1 MPPSALFFSSLASSK
16 PCPPHRPD
24 NLQSLSPSTAF
35 SSSAKPLNSP
45 PPPLKLIPQ
54 DKAQSPLSSEKP
66 PWPLAGAVKMPSAPW
81 MRGPLLLPA
90 DQVLDLSNP
99 HKKKPR
105 GEGGDGGRGDDD
117 PARDRSL
124 TDKVRSGR
132 SRQAMRGIIR
142 SITKLQEI
150 HPMEGEEN
158 ATGEAESPE
167 FSVPLNISDGEARW
181 RPSRRSPW
189 VGVEKK
195 LVFRREKKARQPT
208 AAELTLTGD
217 VLARLR
223 GEARRMKKWVK
234 AKKAGVTQEV
244 VDEIRRTWSKGEL
257 AMVKFVEPLRRN
269 MDRAHEILETKT
281 GGLVVWHRRD
291 TLVVHRGSNYSLV
304 PEASHNSAIT
314 IGGEAS
320 SSKLNLG
327 ISEDGGAIPPT
338 KCDEITNISVIQQDG
353 DIENTHTSNMEWEI
367 QNAAEAIKG
376 TLYEREVDRLLDG
389 LGPRFIDWWWRKPL
403 PVDADLLPEFVPNFR
418 PPFRLC
424 PPLMKA
430 KLTDEELTY
439 LRKLAHPLPT
449 HFALGKIRKLQGLAA
464 AIIKLWEKSLIAKIA
479 VKVGIPNINNKQ
491 MSCELK
497 RLTGGV
503 LILRNKD
510 FIILYRGKD
519 FLSARVASS
528 IAERETEIC
537 GQQLKEELART
548 NAINLFS
555 DIDEFLYST
564 GTVGTYTEFQ
574 DIQSKYTAV
583 NSGISEEKIQF
594 EAERAKLEKEI
605 RKKERELFI
614 IKRKIEKSEK
624 ELAKLNSQWSP
635 SEEAADQELLM
646 EEERQTFRNIGL
658 KMDELLLLG
667 RRGIY
672 DGVIG
677 NIHQHWKHKEVVKV
691 ITKQQDFHQITY
703 TAQLLEIESGG
714 ILVAI
719 EKLRSTHA
727 IILYRGKN
735 YGRPLKLLPDNLL
748 TKREAFQRSIEIQR
762 RGSLKYFAR
771 QRQKSICALKQRV
784 RDLKT
789 RTKKMIS
796 RKLQCP
802 NGVGSAG
809 SG

>member
-1 MPPSALFFSSLASSK
+1 MPPSALFFSYLSSSK
-16 PCPPHRPD
+16 PCPPHRLD
-24 NLQSLSPSTAF
+24 NLQPISPSTSF
-35 SSSAKPLNSP
+35 SSSSKPLNP
-45 PPPLKLIPQ
+45 PPPPFKLIPQ
-54 DKAQSPLSSEKP
+54 DQTQSPLSSEKQ
-66 PWPLAGAVKMPSAPW
+66 PWPLAGAVKMPTAPW

-90 DQVLDLSNP
+90 DQLLDLSNP
-99 HKKKPR
+99 RKKKPP
-105 GEGGDGGRGDDD
+105 GDGDDD
-117 PARDRSL
+117 DDHPARDRSL
-124 TDKVRSGR
+124 TDKVRGGR
-132 SRQAMRGIIR
+132 NRQAMRGIIR
-142 SITKLQEI
+142 SITKLREI
-150 HPMEGEEN
+150 HPMEEEEN
-158 ATGEAESPE
+158 AIGEAESPE
-167 FSVPLNISDGEARW
+167 FSVPLNIGDDEGRRQAG
-181 RPSRRSPW
+181 RSPW
-189 VGVEKK
+189 MGVEKK
-195 LVFRREKKARQPT
+195 LVFRREKKTRQPT
-208 AAELTLTGD
+208 AAELTLPGD
-217 VLARLR
+217 VLVRLR

-244 VDEIRRTWSKGEL
+244 VDEIRRTWRKGEL

-281 GGLVVWHRRD
+281 GGLVVWRKRY
-291 TLVVHRGSNYSLV
+291 TLVVYRGSNYSLI

-314 IGGEAS
+314 IGGKAS

-327 ISEDGGAIPPT
+327 ISEDGGAILPT
-338 KCDEITNISVIQQDG
+338 KSDEITNISVIQQDG
-353 DIENTHTSNMEWEI
+353 DVENSHTSSMAWEI
-367 QNAAEAIKG
+367 RNAAEAIEG

-418 PPFRLC
+418 PPIRLC
-424 PPLMKA
+424 PPSMKPKLM
-430 KLTDEELTY
+430 DEELTY
-439 LRKLAHPLPT
+439 LRKLARPLPT
-449 HFALGKIRKLQGLAA
+449 HFALGKSRKLQGLAA

-479 VKVGIPNINNKQ
+479 VKVGIPNINNQQ

-519 FLSARVASS
+519 FLSGRVASS
-528 IAERETEIC
+528 IADRETEIC
-537 GQQLKEELART
+537 GQQLKEEVART
-548 NAINLFS
+548 NAIKLS
-555 DIDEFLYST
+555 SGKFLYST
-564 GTVGTYTEFQ
+564 STVGTYTEFQ

-583 NSGISEEKIQF
+583 NSGIPEEKIQF

-605 RKKERELFI
+605 GKQEHELFI
-614 IKRKIEKSEK
+614 LKQKIEKSEK
-624 ELAKLNSQWSP
+624 ELAKLNSSWSP
-635 SEEAADQELLM
+635 LDQAADQELLT
-646 EEERQTFRNIGL
+646 EEERRTFRNIGL
-658 KMDELLLLG
+658 KMDESLLLG

-691 ITKQQDFHQITY
+691 ITKQQDFQQITY

-735 YGRPLKLLPDNLL
+735 YCRPLKLLPDNLL
-748 TKREAFQRSIEIQR
+748 TKREALQRSTEIQR
-762 RGSLKYFAR
+762 RGSLKYFAH
-771 QRQKSICALKQRV
+771 QRQKSICTLKQRV
-784 RDLKT
+784 RDLKK

-796 RKLQCP
+796 RKLQGP
-802 NGVGSAG
+802 N
-809 SG
+809 